1 MSSLFLLR
9 LPLNLPPLVSIRS
22 IIYFRFFDLCR
33 LYLRAGSQFMLMIKR
48 KRKLRDA
55 ERDGK
60 EKIFPTI
67 LDFLPLFIIKT
78 HNTVRQALL
87 AITA

>member
-9 LPLNLPPLVSIRS
+9 LPLSPPPFVSIRS

-33 LYLRAGSQFMLMIKR
+33 LYLRLFEFMLVIKR
-48 KRKLRDA
+48 KERLRD
-55 ERDGK
+55 EEKDGK
-60 EKIFPTI
+60 ETVFPTFL
-67 LDFLPLFIIKT
+67 LDSPLFIIKT

-87 AITA
+87 AIIA